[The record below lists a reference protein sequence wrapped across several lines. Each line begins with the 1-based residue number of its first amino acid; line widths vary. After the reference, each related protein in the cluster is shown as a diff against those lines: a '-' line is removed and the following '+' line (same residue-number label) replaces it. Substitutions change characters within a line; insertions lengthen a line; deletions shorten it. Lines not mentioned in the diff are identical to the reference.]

1 MIVLD
6 EYKLNLLFKE
16 IASGFTHSPVEVLIF
31 FILVLSIFAPFIFIY
46 IYQLK
51 QSRAIESCR
60 AQKIYN
66 QLINDKV
73 FNRSDVD
80 VLAQMAKYLKAFQK
94 KNLLLE
100 NLSTFNA
107 CACRLRKEK
116 QVPQTSISALRL
128 KLSFKKLDPETVPH
142 SSANLPEDMPIL
154 MIQKNK
160 KQSSGK
166 LLKSESNSLVIE
178 LESGGVISRT
188 RSPIQIYFQNHTG
201 LFSFSTYVQNCR
213 NGLIKVA
220 HSENIKRLQR
230 RKFYRKK
237 LKLPVYVKPSGS
249 HERPVHS
256 TFIDLGGGG
265 ASLNNI
271 GRYFQPKDR
280 IDLSF
285 STSGES
291 QFKLKA
297 VILRVSA
304 DDQILHV
311 AFGYIPDSRRDRII
325 GYLFNRKK

>member
-16 IASGFTHSPVEVLIF
+16 IASGFTHSPVEVVIF

-51 QSRAIESCR
+51 QSRAVESCR

-66 QLINDKV
+66 QLINRKA
-73 FNRSDVD
+73 FNRSDAD
-80 VLAQMAKYLKAFQK
+80 VLEQMTKYLKAFQK

-100 NLSTFNA
+100 NQSTFNA
-107 CACRLRKEK
+107 CACKLRKEK
-116 QVPQTSISALRL
+116 QVPQISISALRL
-128 KLSFKKLDPETVPH
+128 KLGFKKLGPEAVPH
-142 SSANLPEDMPIL
+142 SSADLPEDMTIL

-160 KQSSGK
+160 KQSTGK
-166 LLKSESNSLVIE
+166 LLKSESRSLVID
-178 LESGGVISRT
+178 LESGGVLSRT

-237 LKLPVYVKPSGS
+237 LKLHVYIKPSGS
-249 HERPVHS
+249 HERPVLS
-256 TFIDLGGGG
+256 RFVDLGGGG
-265 ASLNNI
+265 ASLNNTEKN
-271 GRYFQPKDR
+271 FQLKDS

-285 STSGES
+285 STSRES
-291 QFKLKA
+291 QFKIKA
-297 VILRVSA
+297 EVLRVSG
-304 DDQILHV
+304 DRQTLHV
-311 AFGYIPDSRRDRII
+311 VFGHIPDSSRDRII
-325 GYLFNRKK
+325 GYLFSQKK